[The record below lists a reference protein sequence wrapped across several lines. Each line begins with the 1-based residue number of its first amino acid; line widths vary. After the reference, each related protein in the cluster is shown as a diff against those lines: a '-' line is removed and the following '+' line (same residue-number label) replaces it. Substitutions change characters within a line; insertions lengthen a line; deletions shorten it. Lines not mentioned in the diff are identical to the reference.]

1 MKIILSIC
9 FCLFM
14 FSTDLMAQELN
25 NLEED
30 IKLDKKEEETL
41 NPAQLF
47 EKQLLERR
55 KAKTVKINQSKK
67 SKHVSNNS
75 SKKRASS
82 SNRGRTTMGNGMY
95 VK

>member
-14 FSTDLMAQELN
+14 FSANLMAQELN
-25 NLEED
+25 TLEEE
-30 IKLDKKEEETL
+30 IKLEKKEEETL
-41 NPAQLF
+41 SPAQLF

-55 KAKTVKINQSKK
+55 KTKTVKINQSKK
-67 SKHVSNNS
+67 SRRLSNNS